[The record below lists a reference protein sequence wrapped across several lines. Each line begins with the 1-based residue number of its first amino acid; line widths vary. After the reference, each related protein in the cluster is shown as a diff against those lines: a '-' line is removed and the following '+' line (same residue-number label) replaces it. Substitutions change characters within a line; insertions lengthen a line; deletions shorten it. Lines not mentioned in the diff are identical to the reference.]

1 MTDQGLFAL
10 FLLLHVLG
18 AIVAFGPALS
28 FGAIGAF
35 GGREPQHANFASR
48 LGHMLSQRIVIPVG
62 LTMPI
67 TGAAMIWIA
76 RIDLAARQNWWL
88 GLAIVIYVIAILYAI
103 FVQLKAVERVIEMTS
118 GGPPPGAMA
127 GAGGPAMAGGPPPGA
142 AGAMAGGPPA
152 GAPGAGGPRPD
163 GPPPHIAAAIN
174 RVKQGGIFLSIMIV
188 TIVLLMVVKP
198 RF

>member
-1 MTDQGLFAL
+1 MTDEGLFAL
-10 FLLLHVLG
+10 FLFLHVLG

-28 FGAIGAF
+28 FGAMGSF
-35 GGREPQHANFASR
+35 GGREPQHANFATR
-48 LGHMLSQRIVIPVG
+48 LAHMLSRRVVIPVG

-76 RIDLAARQNWWL
+76 KIDLAARQNWWL
-88 GLAIVIYVIAILYAI
+88 GLAIVLYVIAISYAI
-103 FVQLKAVERVIEMTS
+103 FVQVKAVERVIELTS

-127 GAGGPAMAGGPPPGA
+127 GAMAGGPPPGA
-142 AGAMAGGPPA
+142 
-152 GAPGAGGPRPD
+152 GAPGAG